1 MPTTILP
8 PPSPRRLFGPQGR
21 LPGWAQ
27 WTLPFVVAGLL
38 VAALVLFVDHE
49 QATANQPAPVT
60 RRSALLEQ
68 NREARILV
76 TQDQAPHALA
86 IARPTPSPLAIRLA
100 VAAVMHAELKTAAI
114 EGPLQRIGCSLA
126 PGSTPGRL
134 AYRCTAMSAGVL
146 YPFSGV
152 VEPARRRVTVCKRDL
167 PPVPGMN
174 VPLSPRC
181 T

>member
-1 MPTTILP
+1 VPASIVP
-8 PPSPRRLFGPQGR
+8 PPPPQRLFGPEGR
-21 LPGWAQ
+21 LPTWAQ
-27 WTLPFVVAGLL
+27 WAVPLGVAALLVAGLI
-38 VAALVLFVDHE
+38 LFVDHQ

-76 TQDQAPHALA
+76 AEDQTPHTLA
-86 IARPTPSPLAIRLA
+86 IARPTPGPEAIRLA
-100 VAAVMHAELKTAAI
+100 VAAVMRAELRTAAI
-114 EGPLQRIGCSLA
+114 EGPLQRIICRPTDASA
-126 PGSTPGRL
+126 PRRL
-134 AYRCTAMSAGVL
+134 VYQCTAEAASVL

-152 VEPARRRVTVCKRDL
+152 VEPGRRRVTVCKRDL

-174 VPLSPRC
+174 VALSPRC